1 MKIMNKISLQGRV
14 TLLATVILLA
24 CSVSITVFSM
34 LSARETLF
42 PLMEPAVSLYEPPL
56 EDTDGE
62 VASASLTIPAKQTF
76 DVRSILICVV
86 VTLAGAGASWYV
98 SGKALNSVKE
108 LSERISEIDESNLSQ
123 RLPELDSKDEVGLLT
138 NRFNHMLSR
147 LEEAFIKQK
156 RFTASAAHELKTPLA
171 TMKAGIQVL
180 KRDNNATLNDYQEN
194 ASMILS
200 SIERLTG
207 VVNDLLLIA
216 STDESQ
222 DLAKE
227 EIDLSVMLE
236 SVIDEI
242 APLFEETGVVCQ
254 LDCDEITV
262 SGNPAMLYRVFLN
275 LIENAYKYNRPGGSI
290 RISAHSQ
297 GQDITVKVSDTGI
310 GIQPEHLPSLCDAF
324 YRADASRSRKIAGA
338 GLGLSIVQTI
348 LHKHDGRLEIES
360 EFGKGSA
367 FTVVLPQIQ

>member
-14 TLLATVILLA
+14 TVLTAIILLA

-34 LSARETLF
+34 VSAREMLF
-42 PLMEPAVSLYEPPL
+42 PLLEPVVSTEAIPSEDGTAVA
-56 EDTDGE
+56 
-62 VASASLTIPAKQTF
+62 ASVPAERSKRTF
-76 DVRSILICVV
+76 DVRSILFCTVT
-86 VTLAGAGASWYV
+86 TLAGTGAVWYV
-98 SGKALNSVKE
+98 SGKALKPVKN
-108 LSERISEIDESNLSQ
+108 LSNKIAEIDESNLSQ
-123 RLPELDSKDEVGLLT
+123 RLPELESKDEISQLT

-180 KRDNNATLNDYQEN
+180 KRDSGSILNDYQEN
-194 ASMILS
+194 ANVTLS
-200 SIERLTG
+200 SIDRLTG

-216 STDESQ
+216 STDEAQ
-222 DLAKE
+222 ELAKE

-236 SVIDEI
+236 SVTEEI
-242 APLFEETGVVCQ
+242 APLFEESGVACQ
-254 LDCDEITV
+254 LDCDEVTIH
-262 SGNPAMLYRVFLN
+262 GNPAMLYRVFFN

-290 RISAHSQ
+290 HISAHSR
-297 GQDITVKVSDTGI
+297 GQDISVKISDTGI
-310 GIQPEHLPSLCDAF
+310 GIQAEHLPSLCDAF

-348 LHKHDGRLEIES
+348 LHKHGGRLEIES
-360 EFGKGSA
+360 EFGKGSV
-367 FTVVLPQIQ
+367 FTVVLPQI